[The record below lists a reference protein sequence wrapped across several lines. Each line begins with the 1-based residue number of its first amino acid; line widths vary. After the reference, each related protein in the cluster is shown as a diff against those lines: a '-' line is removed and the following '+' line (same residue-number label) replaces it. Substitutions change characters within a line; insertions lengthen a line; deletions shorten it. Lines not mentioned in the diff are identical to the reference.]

1 MQATRCGMLK
11 IKNKNKSKFQGVA
24 CSNKKKLDH
33 RYAGNKV
40 WHVKNENKSVLKNI
54 YIFETYL
61 FTKNM
66 I

>member
-1 MQATRCGMLK
+1 VWHVQ
-11 IKNKNKSKFQGVA
+11 I
-24 CSNKKKLDH
+24 KKKLDH

-40 WHVKNENKSVLKNI
+40 WHVKNKNKSVLKNI